1 MNVDLLPESR
11 LDAILPAGGALGVTE
26 ALERAKAA
34 GHDVS
39 VAPADGELRWAID
52 GMEWRAGLG
61 PAPREALEVL
71 VAAGQAA
78 PELAAPG
85 AMALSVFT
93 HLPPSCQAAY
103 QEQVAVVHALAPDAL
118 AVYDA
123 NAQTLMSPPV
133 VADLAT
139 VPVPAP
145 PSRLYSIH
153 VVLSEGLAWLHTH
166 GLRRCGTVEVEL
178 VDVPKERI
186 NDMKRLLEAAASRLI
201 EEAAPPSMCTA
212 FEVSRETKV
221 VWIPWAKAARKLTI
235 AGPGAHRDPA
245 HTVGTGVLRAK
256 PGRWRS
262 CAPHCCIESRPRVLV
277 SRAETRRMAAGAR
290 ARWSRFARLVDAHAG
305 DDDWSFLAKASFAAE
320 GPCGPEHLWMA
331 VDAVDAEGWTGRV
344 LSDPCRASIAAGDS
358 RRAELS
364 ALSGFQV
371 RSPHGTFGPDELAE
385 LEAILAEGDAPTGG
399 ALSRPADRSR

>member
-1 MNVDLLPESR
+1 MDPVPESR
-11 LDAILPAGGALGVTE
+11 LDAILPAEAALGVTE
-26 ALERAKAA
+26 ALERARAA
-34 GHDVS
+34 GHEVS
-39 VAPADGELRWAID
+39 VTPTEGELQWAID

-61 PAPREALEVL
+61 PAPREALQVL
-71 VAAGQAA
+71 IAAGRAA

-85 AMALSVFT
+85 TMALSVFT

-103 QEQVAVVHALAPDAL
+103 QAQVAVVHALAPEAL

-139 VPVPAP
+139 VAVPAP

-153 VVLSEGLAWLHTH
+153 VVLGDGLAWLHTH

-178 VDVPKERI
+178 VDVPKDRI
-186 NDMKRLLEAAASRLI
+186 SDMKMLLQAAASRLI

-221 VWIPWAKAARKLTI
+221 FWVPWAKAARKLSI
-235 AGPGAHRDPA
+235 AGPGARRDPA

-262 CAPHCCIESRPRVLV
+262 CAPEAAIDGRPRVLV
-277 SRAETRRMAAGAR
+277 SRAESQRTAAGAR
-290 ARWSRFARLVDAHAG
+290 ERWDRFVRLVDEHG
-305 DDDWSFLAKASFAAE
+305 SDEGWSFLAKASFAAG

-331 VDAVDAEGWTGRV
+331 VEDADADGWTGRV
-344 LSDPCRASIAAGDS
+344 LSNPCRATIAAGDS
-358 RRAELS
+358 RRSELAE
-364 ALSGFQV
+364 LSGFQV

-385 LEAILAEGDAPTGG
+385 LEAILAGDEPSED